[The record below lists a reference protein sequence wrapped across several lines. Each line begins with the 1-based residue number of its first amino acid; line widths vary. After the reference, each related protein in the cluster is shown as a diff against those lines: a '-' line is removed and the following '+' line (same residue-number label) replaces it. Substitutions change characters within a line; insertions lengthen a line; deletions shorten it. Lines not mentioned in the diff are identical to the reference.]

1 MGFYNPDN
9 TKKSKEQIN
18 FEIKKINILNKEF
31 WDGKDRNNHLEKY
44 IVALPPAEP
53 KGSPPRE
60 TKSFIWINPIRENK
74 TSLKIDKEQPKEEIE
89 IKITRPKR
97 KFNLGE

>member
-18 FEIKKINILNKEF
+18 FEIKKINALNKEF
-31 WDGKDRNNHLEKY
+31 WDRKDRNNRLEKY
-44 IVALPPAEP
+44 IVIPPPAE
-53 KGSPPRE
+53 
-60 TKSFIWINPIRENK
+60 
-74 TSLKIDKEQPKEEIE
+74 PKEEIE

-97 KFNLGE
+97 KFI